1 MLASRM
7 VPGRLG
13 VKFISFERIPRNCP
27 PISTPWRMDIN
38 GGALLLSFD
47 HSFHRPARFD
57 EVVRI
62 NEF

>member
-1 MLASRM
+1 
-7 VPGRLG
+7 
-13 VKFISFERIPRNCP
+13 
-27 PISTPWRMDIN
+27 MDIN
-38 GGALLLSFD
+38 GAALLLSFD